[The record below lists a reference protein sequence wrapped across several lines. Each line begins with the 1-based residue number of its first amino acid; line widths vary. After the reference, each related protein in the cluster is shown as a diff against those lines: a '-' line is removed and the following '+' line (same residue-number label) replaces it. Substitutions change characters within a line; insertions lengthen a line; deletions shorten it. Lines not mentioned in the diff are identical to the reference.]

1 MAVWFVSRLKWKERA
16 KIQAEP
22 RPPFPAL
29 GRKRGVANLPPE
41 AESHHPLVIPPSV
54 CTVSKDKVGA
64 WSGLD

>member
-22 RPPFPAL
+22 GPTFL
-29 GRKRGVANLPPE
+29 TLERKRGVANLPPE